1 MNAFTKALRFAALL
15 IAVAAISFYFFYRRA
30 AQQQAKEAEPLVQ
43 TKAVLNQPLPQ
54 ARLVNISGNVLDDA
68 KLRRG
73 KVVLTF
79 TLTTCQICDQEDDFL
94 ATVVNIRK
102 DVSFFYVI
110 PFGLKDDVL
119 KSAQS
124 KYKLETFYDEGS
136 TLAKAL
142 EVYRVP
148 TMLFIEDGII
158 KKTWLDGATVE
169 PLSQVKFKQWL
180 ESL

>member
-1 MNAFTKALRFAALL
+1 MNAYTKALRFAAIL
-15 IAVAAISFYFFYRRA
+15 IAVAAISFYFFYRRG

-43 TKAVLNQPLPQ
+43 TEAVLNQPLPQ

-68 KLRRG
+68 KLRHG

-94 ATVVNIRK
+94 ATVVGSRK
-102 DVSFFYVI
+102 DVSFYYVI
-110 PFGLKDDVL
+110 PFGFKDAVLKD
-119 KSAQS
+119 AQS
-124 KYKLETFYDEGS
+124 KYELETFFDEGS
-136 TLAKAL
+136 VLAKAL
-142 EVYRVP
+142 EIYRVP
-148 TMLFIEDGII
+148 TMLFLEDGII

-169 PLSQVKFKQWL
+169 EQSQAKFKQWL